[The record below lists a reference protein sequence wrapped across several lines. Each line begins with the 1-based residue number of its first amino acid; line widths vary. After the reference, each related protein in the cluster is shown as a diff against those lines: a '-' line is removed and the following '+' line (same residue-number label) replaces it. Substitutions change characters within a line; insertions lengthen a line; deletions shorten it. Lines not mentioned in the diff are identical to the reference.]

1 VINQILQSANQELL
15 DDATSLMA
23 AVEKARVFPEL
34 RPYQVWLAERL
45 ADIQN
50 DADDNLQVLSLGYP
64 ELIPEIL
71 SRTQQLTRAMNLCN
85 SRLAGPLLRIRES
98 DRLSLRVLSWI
109 HGKHERTRDTP
120 FAVSDGEFAS
130 WPWPPNPALYFIPP
144 TGQGGLRYQS
154 LFFHEFGHLLYA
166 TESTAL
172 DAVVGAFQ
180 RSVEGFLEPRFVR
193 NDMRSDAETRERRII
208 VETWY
213 AWTQEFFCDGVGL
226 RIGGPGFVYAFSAH
240 LRLRGRGAFEPPHE
254 KLPHSSHPP
263 AGIRVRLL
271 CHRLGQ
277 LGLSH
282 LAEKMGTEWDAIAEA
297 LDAKP
302 DYFGYYSEEFLD
314 SLTTTTDH
322 MLSIVDPYRFA
333 SEDMGRDE
341 LPVERWTPVYLV
353 NRAWHLYYEDYK
365 RYREWEPVAINRFLE
380 QQG

>member
-1 VINQILQSANQELL
+1 MIDQILQSANQELF

-23 AVEKARVFPEL
+23 AIEKARVFPEL

-45 ADIQN
+45 GDIQA

-71 SRTQQLTRAMNLCN
+71 SRTQQLTQAMNLCN

-98 DRLSLRVLSWI
+98 DQLSLRVLSWI
-109 HGKHERTRDTP
+109 HAKHQRTRDTP
-120 FAVSDGEFAS
+120 FAISDGEFAS

-166 TESTAL
+166 TQSTVL
-172 DAVVGAFQ
+172 DAVVGDFQ
-180 RSVEGFLEPRFVR
+180 RSVESFLEPRFVR
-193 NDMRSDAETRERRII
+193 NDMRSDAETQERRVI

-213 AWTQEFFCDGVGL
+213 AWTQEFFCDAVGL
-226 RIGGPGFVYAFSAH
+226 LIGGPGFLYAFSTH
-240 LRLRGRGAFEPPHE
+240 LRLRGRGGFEPPHD

-263 AGIRVRLL
+263 SGLRMRLL
-271 CHRLGQ
+271 CHRIAQ
-277 LGLSH
+277 LGLREH
-282 LAEKMGTEWDAIAEA
+282 GEKMGTEWDAIAKA

-302 DYFGYYSEEFLD
+302 DYFGYYSDEFLE

-322 MLSIVDPYRFA
+322 MLTIVGPYHFA
-333 SEDMGRDE
+333 SEELGRDE
-341 LPVERWTPVYLV
+341 LQVQRWTPVYLV
-353 NRAWHLYYEDYK
+353 NRAWNLYHQDYK
-365 RYREWEPVAINRFLE
+365 RYREWEPVAIDRFLGQE
-380 QQG
+380 R